1 MKFWKFLCRRLLTT
15 LAVIF
20 IGITAVFFITRLS
33 PTDPVVVML
42 NKMTANNTT
51 SLDPATIQQLYD
63 KLSLQF
69 GLTGSL
75 WEQYAAFM
83 KRAITF
89 DFGSSIMYYPTNVSE
104 IVGRY
109 LPYTLGL
116 MLLTTVLAWIL
127 GNLIGLITAL
137 NKKKPS
143 SRIMENIAILIY
155 PIPYMIVAI
164 LLQML
169 FSYKLK
175 WFSLTAKFNT
185 IGTFWDYISS
195 VISCGILPAA
205 SLLLINLGWWI
216 ISMKSV
222 ATGVAEEPFVEY
234 AQYRAIPQNKIASRY
249 VFRNAIIPQ
258 VNGLAISLG
267 NVFGGSIVTEIVFGY
282 PGVGSLCY
290 SAILA
295 SDYNMILGIVS
306 MSIVAVTV
314 CTFVADL
321 IYPLIDPRIRY
332 Q

>member
-1 MKFWKFLCRRLLTT
+1 M
-15 LAVIF
+15 LAVIV

-51 SLDPATIQQLYD
+51 TLDPATVQQLYD

-69 GLTGSL
+69 GLTGTL
-75 WEQYAAFM
+75 WEQYLSFM
-83 KRAITF
+83 KSAITF
-89 DFGSSIMYYPTNVSE
+89 DFGSSIMYYPTSVSE
-104 IVGRY
+104 IVARY

-116 MLLTTVLAWIL
+116 MLVTTILAWII
-127 GNLIGLITAL
+127 GNLIGLVTAL
-137 NKKKPS
+137 NKKKVS
-143 SRIMENIAILIY
+143 SKIMEDVAILIY

-169 FSYKLK
+169 FCYNLK

-185 IGTFWDYISS
+185 IGTFWDFMAS
-195 VISCGILPAA
+195 VISCSILPGLA
-205 SLLLINLGWWI
+205 LLLINLGWWI

-222 ATGVAEEPFVEY
+222 ASGVIEEPFVEY
-234 AQYRAIPQNKIASRY
+234 ARYRGIPNGRIARRY

-314 CTFVADL
+314 CTFIADL